1 MNFGARVQ
9 DKRNQS
15 QKEISHFLTSPI
27 HDNSFTR
34 TKPQSL
40 IKFMVICYNKGLT
53 IQIITTHKIWMK
65 YFIMTGY
72 ILLKLKELET

>member
-1 MNFGARVQ
+1 MNSGARVQ
-9 DKRNQS
+9 DRQNQS
-15 QKEISHFLTSPI
+15 QREISHFLTLRI
-27 HDNSFTR
+27 QENFFTR

-72 ILLKLKELET
+72 ILLNLKVRET